1 MGHKKLLNEWQKRL
15 SMQDWRVF
23 MKENC
28 KPSEMS
34 VDESSGCISWQ
45 ESSKTAYMQI
55 IDPEY
60 YGERV
65 IPFDF
70 EKTLVHELL
79 HLKFCLFYDEDGE
92 VRERLVH
99 QTVDDLARALV
110 DAKRY
115 KNDEEDIKV
124 CFTE

>member
-1 MGHKKLLNEWQKRL
+1 MKEWQKRL

-99 QTVDDLARALV
+99 QVIDEISRALV
-110 DAKRY
+110 DAKRC
-115 KNDEEDIKV
+115 KNDQEGIQV

>member
-55 IDPEY
+55 VDPEY

-99 QTVDDLARALV
+99 QTIDDIARALV
-110 DAKRY
+110 DAKRC
-115 KNDEEDIKV
+115 KNDQEDIQV

>member
-1 MGHKKLLNEWQKRL
+1 MNHKKLLNEWQKRL

-60 YGERV
+60 YGDRV

-99 QTVDDLARALV
+99 QVIDEISRALV

-115 KNDEEDIKV
+115 KGE
-124 CFTE
+124 